1 MIIKQTLD
9 LNTDQKKLL
18 TNVKQKF
25 VRKTIAKEEIS
36 IYEEQG
42 YIVSSKQKTKAI
54 VKKLKPEIELGYYA
68 FIQLFCEMGFNVIPN
83 LAHAFNDEIKD
94 ISDFGFIAE
103 DNECVLICYYFYSE
117 DKKEISDFEDV
128 LENIKV
134 NYGEFLKKLKN
145 IFSNNKKFKI
155 IVCTK
160 NYAISKKDASIIE
173 KQKYFYIDDD
183 RLEYY
188 INLNKHLGNASKY
201 QLLGNLFSG
210 QKIAAL
216 DEVIPAIQG
225 KMGGLIYYSFSIEPE
240 KLLKIGYILHRT
252 DANRNDMP
260 TYQRLIKKS
269 RLKQIETFINDGGF
283 FPNSVIISID
293 TNKKGLTFSLSNLQD
308 ENSISRIGLL
318 TLPQK
323 YKSVYIIDGQ
333 HRLYGYANTKYKET
347 NTIPVVAFLDLGK
360 NDQIKLFMEINE
372 NQKSVSKNLRT
383 TLNADLLW
391 DSENPTE
398 KNTALFSKIAQELGE
413 NTDSPLF
420 GRVIIGENN
429 KTDKCCITLDTIR
442 DSLDKSGLFH
452 KYKGLEIEHSGHC
465 DLNNND
471 KNFNNVFSLLV
482 KAFKYIEQK
491 NTIEWNKSED
501 INKWVFNISIY
512 GLIRIISDITNI
524 ILTTMKY
531 KVDEI
536 NNHFEDFIPYLDAI
550 IQGVNNLTEEQRNDL
565 KTTYGGKGR
574 IKYWRTLQGLIL
586 IKFPTLY
593 FEGYEKWLKDTSK
606 MFNKEA
612 FGMIGDIETFL
623 KEDFKKSLKD
633 KYGEDWKILG
643 VPYQVL
649 KDAQELALKKRYE
662 EPSKKYQ
669 DWDCLHLCDYRKI
682 ATHKSNWTELFEKKY
697 SDPELKSGNKDKKT
711 EWMEKMN
718 RIRNQNDHTYSVS
731 EEEFNFIKK
740 IHNWIISKKS

>member
-25 VRKTIAKEEIS
+25 IRKTILKEEIS
-36 IYEEQG
+36 NYEEQG
-42 YIVSSKQKTKAI
+42 YIVSSKQKIKAS
-54 VKKLKPEIELGYYA
+54 VKKLKPEIELGYYE
-68 FIQLFCEMGFNVIPN
+68 FVQLFCEIGFNVIPN
-83 LAHAFNDEIKD
+83 LSHSFDDETKD
-94 ISDFGFIAE
+94 ISDFSFIAE
-103 DNECVLICYYFYSE
+103 DNECILICYYLYS
-117 DKKEISDFEDV
+117 DTKKEISSFEHV
-128 LENIKV
+128 LENIKA
-134 NYGEFLKKLKN
+134 NYGELLKELKK
-145 IFSNNKKFKI
+145 IFTGNKKFKVI
-155 IVCTK
+155 ICTK
-160 NYAISKKDASIIE
+160 NYAFSKSDISFIDE
-173 KQKYFYIDDD
+173 QKYFYIDDD

-210 QKIAAL
+210 QKIANL
-216 DEVIPAIQG
+216 DDVIPAIQG
-225 KMGGLIYYSFSIEPE
+225 KMGGLTYYSFSIEPE

-269 RLKQIETFINDGGF
+269 RLKQIETFINNGGF

-293 TNKKGLTFSLSNLQD
+293 TNKKGLTFSLSSLQD
-308 ENSISRIGLL
+308 EASISKIGLL
-318 TLPQK
+318 KLPQR

-333 HRLYGYANTKYKET
+333 HRLYGYANTQYKET
-347 NTIPVVAFLDLGK
+347 NTIPVVAFLDLAK

-398 KNTALFSKIAQELGE
+398 RNTALFSRIAQELGE

-420 GRVIIGENN
+420 DRVIIGENN

-442 DSLDKSGLFH
+442 DALDKSGLFN
-452 KYKGLEIEHSGHC
+452 KYKGTEIERLGIC

-471 KNFNNVFSLLV
+471 KNFDNIFTLLV
-482 KAFKYIEQK
+482 KAFEYIQQK
-491 NTIEWNKSED
+491 NVSDWGKTED

-512 GLIRIISDITNI
+512 GLIRIISDITDI
-524 ILTTMKY
+524 ILNTTHY
-531 KVDEI
+531 KKNEI
-536 NNHFEDFIPYLDAI
+536 NSHFEDFKPYLDAI
-550 IQGVNNLTEEQRNDL
+550 IQGVNNFTEEQRNDL

-586 IKFPTLY
+586 IKFPSLV

-612 FGMIGDIETFL
+612 FSMIGDIETYL
-623 KEDFKKSLKD
+623 KEDFKKSLQD
-633 KYGEDWKILG
+633 KYGEDWQILG
-643 VPYQVL
+643 VPYQVM

-662 EPSKKYQ
+662 EPTKKYQ
-669 DWDCLHLCDYRKI
+669 DWDCLHLCDYRNI
-682 ATHKSNWTELFEKKY
+682 AVYKSNWTDLFEKKY

-740 IHNWIISKKS
+740 IHNWLIK

>member
-1 MIIKQTLD
+1 MIINQALD
-9 LNTDQKKLL
+9 LSTDQKKLL

-25 VRKTIAKEEIS
+25 IRKTILKEEIS
-36 IYEEQG
+36 NYEEQG
-42 YIVSSKQKTKAI
+42 YVVSSKQKSKAI
-54 VKKLKPEIELGYYA
+54 VKKLKPEIELGYYE
-68 FIQLFCEMGFNVIPN
+68 FVQLFCEMGFKIIPN
-83 LAHAFNDEIKD
+83 LPHSFNDETKD
-94 ISDFGFIAE
+94 ISDFSFIAE
-103 DNECVLICYYFYSE
+103 DNECILICYYLYS
-117 DKKEISDFEDV
+117 DTKKEISSFEHV
-128 LENIKV
+128 LENIKA
-134 NYGEFLKKLKN
+134 NYGELLKELKK
-145 IFSNNKKFKI
+145 IFTGNKKFKVI
-155 IVCTK
+155 ICTK
-160 NYAISKKDASIIE
+160 NYALSQSDISFIDE
-173 KQKYFYIDDD
+173 QKYFYIDDD
-183 RLEYY
+183 RLEYF

-210 QKIAAL
+210 QKIANL

-225 KMGGLIYYSFSIEPE
+225 KMGGLTYYSFSIEPE

-269 RLKQIETFINDGGF
+269 RLKQIETFINNGGF

-293 TNKKGLTFSLSNLQD
+293 TNKKGLTFSLSSLQD
-308 ENSISRIGLL
+308 EASISKIGLL
-318 TLPQK
+318 KLPQR

-333 HRLYGYANTKYKET
+333 HRLYGYANTQYKET
-347 NTIPVVAFLDLGK
+347 NTIPVVAFLDLAK
-360 NDQIKLFMEINE
+360 NDQVKLFMEINE

-398 KNTALFSKIAQELGE
+398 RNTALFSRIAQELGE

-420 GRVIIGENN
+420 DRVIIGENN

-442 DSLDKSGLFH
+442 DALDKSGLFN
-452 KYKGLEIEHSGHC
+452 KYKGTEIERLGIC

-471 KNFNNVFSLLV
+471 KNFDNVFTLLV
-482 KAFKYIEQK
+482 KAFEYIQQNNVSDWGK
-491 NTIEWNKSED
+491 TED

-524 ILTTMKY
+524 ILNTKHY
-531 KVDEI
+531 KKNEI
-536 NNHFEDFIPYLDAI
+536 NSHFEDFKPYLDAI
-550 IQGVNNLTEEQRNDL
+550 IQGVNNFTEEQRNDL

-574 IKYWRTLQGLIL
+574 SKYWRTLQGLIL
-586 IKFPTLY
+586 IKFPSLV

-612 FGMIGDIETFL
+612 FSMIGDVETYL
-623 KEDFKKSLKD
+623 KEDFKKSLQD
-633 KYGEDWKILG
+633 KYGEDWQILG
-643 VPYQVL
+643 VPYQVM

-662 EPSKKYQ
+662 EPTKKYQ

-682 ATHKSNWTELFEKKY
+682 AVYKSNWTDLFEKKY

-740 IHNWIISKKS
+740 IHNWLIK

>member
-1 MIIKQTLD
+1 MIINQALD
-9 LNTDQKKLL
+9 LSTDQKKLL

-25 VRKTIAKEEIS
+25 IRKTILKEEIS
-36 IYEEQG
+36 NYEEQG
-42 YIVSSKQKTKAI
+42 YVVSSKQKSKAI
-54 VKKLKPEIELGYYA
+54 VKKLKPEIELGYYE
-68 FIQLFCEMGFNVIPN
+68 FVQLFCEMGFKIIPN
-83 LAHAFNDEIKD
+83 LPHSFNDETKD
-94 ISDFGFIAE
+94 ISDFSFIAE
-103 DNECVLICYYFYSE
+103 DNECILICYYLYS
-117 DKKEISDFEDV
+117 DTKKEISSFEHV
-128 LENIKV
+128 LENIKA
-134 NYGEFLKKLKN
+134 NYGELLKELKK
-145 IFSNNKKFKI
+145 IFTGNKKFKVI
-155 IVCTK
+155 ICTK
-160 NYAISKKDASIIE
+160 NYALSKSDISFIDE
-173 KQKYFYIDDD
+173 QKYFYIDDD
-183 RLEYY
+183 RLEYF

-210 QKIAAL
+210 QKIANL

-225 KMGGLIYYSFSIEPE
+225 KMGGLTYYSFSIEPE

-269 RLKQIETFINDGGF
+269 RLKQIETFINNGGF

-293 TNKKGLTFSLSNLQD
+293 TNKKGLTFSLSSLQD
-308 ENSISRIGLL
+308 EASISKIGLL
-318 TLPQK
+318 KLPQR

-333 HRLYGYANTKYKET
+333 HRLYGYANTQYKET
-347 NTIPVVAFLDLGK
+347 NTIPVVAFLDLAK
-360 NDQIKLFMEINE
+360 NDQVKLFMEINE

-398 KNTALFSKIAQELGE
+398 RNTALFSRIAQELGE

-420 GRVIIGENN
+420 DRVIIGENN

-442 DSLDKSGLFH
+442 DALDKSGLFN
-452 KYKGLEIEHSGHC
+452 KYKGTEIERLGIC

-471 KNFNNVFSLLV
+471 KNFDNVFTLLV
-482 KAFKYIEQK
+482 KAFEYIQQK
-491 NTIEWNKSED
+491 NVSDWGKTED

-524 ILTTMKY
+524 ILNTTHY
-531 KVDEI
+531 KKNEI
-536 NNHFEDFIPYLDAI
+536 NSHFEDFKPYLDAI
-550 IQGVNNLTEEQRNDL
+550 IQGVNNFTEEQRNDL

-574 IKYWRTLQGLIL
+574 SKYWRTLQGLIL
-586 IKFPTLY
+586 IKFPSLV

-612 FGMIGDIETFL
+612 FSMIGDIETYL
-623 KEDFKKSLKD
+623 KEDFKKSLQD
-633 KYGEDWKILG
+633 KYGEDWQILG
-643 VPYQVL
+643 VPYQVM

-662 EPSKKYQ
+662 EPTKKYQ

-682 ATHKSNWTELFEKKY
+682 AVYKSNWTDLFEKKY

-740 IHNWIISKKS
+740 IHNWLIK